1 MTDTSANNKRIA
13 KNTLFLYFRQIL
25 VMAVSLYTVRVVLE
39 ALGEEKDLRS
49 SLLMEL
55 RRGTLVLSV
64 LSQMGEP
71 KYGYSLVQS
80 LVEKGIDIDPN
91 TLYPLLRRLEKQ
103 GLLES
108 QWETGGSKPR
118 KYYHRTDYGTQ
129 IYEDLKVQWEELSES
144 MGKLLK
150 EGEA

>member
-1 MTDTSANNKRIA
+1 M
-13 KNTLFLYFRQIL
+13 
-25 VMAVSLYTVRVVLE
+25 
-39 ALGEEKDLRS
+39 GEEKDLLD

-64 LSQMGEP
+64 LSQMKEK

-80 LVEKGIDIDPN
+80 LEGKGVSIDPN

-108 QWETGGSKPR
+108 TWETGGSKPR
-118 KYYHRTDYGTQ
+118 KYYHRTPYGEE
-129 IYEDLKVQWEELSES
+129 IYQKLKIQWKEMAEGTERLLRED
-144 MGKLLK
+144 
-150 EGEA
+150 EA